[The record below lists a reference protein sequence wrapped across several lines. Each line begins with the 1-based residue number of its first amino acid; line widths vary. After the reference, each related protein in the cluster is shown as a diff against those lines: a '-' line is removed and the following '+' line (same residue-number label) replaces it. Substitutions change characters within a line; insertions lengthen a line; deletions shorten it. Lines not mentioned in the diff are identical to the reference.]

1 MTPVA
6 PAAQNGLRRKLKLF
20 LALSRTPH
28 GVIDMAMPVVA
39 ALLCLGHFPP
49 LPVALVGLITVFS
62 GYTAVYALNDVVDL
76 RTDKQKVSIGGY
88 TDAENFI
95 DGVFIRHPMAKGVLS
110 LQAGLAWTLFWAAV
124 AMGGAY
130 WLNPVCLWIFLG
142 GCLLEGFYC
151 LLWRVTPMRAVING
165 MVKTLGAVAAAFA
178 VNASPPLI
186 FLILLFLWIFAWE
199 IGGQNIPNDWTDIEE
214 DRHFKAKTIPVHLGL
229 RRAGLIAVL
238 CLVCALFLNMTLFWT
253 SLLPFNGWLLG
264 AAVVANIALLL
275 WPARQLAERR
285 ERSDAMT
292 LFNRASCYPLAMLCI
307 VLISLILK

>member
-238 CLVCALFLNMTLFWT
+238 CLVCALFLNMTLFLT